1 MKLIAD
7 AGSSK
12 TSWALIVN
20 AHEIQYFETSGID
33 PFNLQKSEIIQLI
46 HSGIPKV
53 IEHKD
58 AITEIRY
65 FGTGANYPSTIE
77 LIQESLQD
85 LFIHAKI
92 FVEHDLLGTAIALCK
107 DQAGIACILGT
118 GSNSC
123 YFDGKEIV
131 QQVAAPG
138 YILAD
143 EGSGAYIGR
152 LLLLDFIREDIPS
165 ALREK
170 FITHYGI
177 TVEQIMHRVYRDK
190 EPNKFLASFVPFLK
204 ENIAEAYCE
213 NLMIR
218 VFEDFYHSNLT
229 RYAQRE
235 NISINFTGGIAYH
248 FSPILE
254 KVLRSHH
261 CALGLIAQQPI
272 KELAVYYQH
281 L

>member
-12 TSWALIVN
+12 TSWAFIPN
-20 AHEIQYFETSGID
+20 KNDISYFETSGID
-33 PFNLQKSEIIQLI
+33 PFNLQKDEIIQLI
-46 HSGIPKV
+46 SSALPALMEVKNQ
-53 IEHKD
+53 
-58 AITEIRY
+58 ITEIRY
-65 FGTGANYPSTIE
+65 FGTGANYPSTIQ
-77 LIQESLQD
+77 LITESLQA
-85 LFIHAKI
+85 LFPQAQIY
-92 FVEHDLLGTAIALCK
+92 VEHDLLGTAIALCK
-107 DQAGIACILGT
+107 DKAGIACILGT

-123 YFDGKEIV
+123 YFDGKKIV

-152 LLLLDFIREDIPS
+152 LLLLDFIREDIPVH
-165 ALREK
+165 LREK
-170 FITHYGI
+170 FVTQYGI

-204 ENIAEAYCE
+204 EHLEDAYCE
-213 NLMIR
+213 NLMTR

-229 RYAQRE
+229 RYAERE

-248 FSPILE
+248 FATILE

-261 CALGLIAQQPI
+261 CALGIIAQQPI